1 MEGRKKEKKIIKEV
15 SKLKYA
21 SLQVKRKSD
30 VTDWIECPWNFYVK
44 AIITYVTICSN
55 KENKAKWGQE
65 SRTLVQ

>member
-30 VTDWIECPWNFYVK
+30 VTDWIECP
-44 AIITYVTICSN
+44 
-55 KENKAKWGQE
+55 
-65 SRTLVQ
+65 